1 MLLLFL
7 GWLATLSSHG
17 PVAEDPTTLSAVLD
31 AQLRAGPE
39 EESTPPTSSS
49 IISPNVVEA
58 KPSPQKSAAPPTTP
72 PPKAAS
78 ASAPAEPAT
87 TTAPSLLKKT
97 HDEVMARYTR
107 HKATRVRPPLLL
119 PGASGSVSSGT
130 IRSFVYLKSN
140 VTSHHD
146 RPFTKNV
153 QATTSP
159 VKVVTVLR

>member
-17 PVAEDPTTLSAVLD
+17 PVEDPTTLSAVLD
-31 AQLRAGPE
+31 AQLRVGS
-39 EESTPPTSSS
+39 ESTPPTSSS
-49 IISPNVVEA
+49 IISPNVAKA
-58 KPSPQKSAAPPTTP
+58 KPSPQKSARPTTP

-119 PGASGSVSSGT
+119 PGRFR
-130 IRSFVYLKSN
+130 IRQLGDY
-140 VTSHHD
+140 
-146 RPFTKNV
+146 PFIR
-153 QATTSP
+153 
-159 VKVVTVLR
+159 LLEI